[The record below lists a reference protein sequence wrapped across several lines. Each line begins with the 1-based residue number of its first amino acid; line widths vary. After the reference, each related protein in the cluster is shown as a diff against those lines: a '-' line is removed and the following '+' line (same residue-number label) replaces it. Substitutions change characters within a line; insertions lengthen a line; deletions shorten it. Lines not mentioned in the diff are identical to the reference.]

1 MAAKKPAGPKLMT
14 LLRAP
19 PLLPVDVEV
28 GEEVVEERT
37 EVRVEREEGDL
48 VEVGVGVVVGVVTG
62 VRGRVEVEVTKT
74 NELLP
79 PETVERGEPAGE
91 ATELEAE
98 QSVVTDRG

>member
-48 VEVGVGVVVGVVTG
+48 VEVGVGVVTG